1 MKRMDSI
8 PIALSMLFIGAF
20 ALVNAQTKSGPS
32 EAVTAITQLENEM
45 VKAFLGNPHQF
56 IKKHY
61 VDDYVEGSSFGK
73 WDTKAEMLRS
83 TENAANWTNS
93 MAIRDLKVQ
102 AYGDVGIA
110 RYSEKYDEMH
120 NGEHRAR
127 TIICTDTW
135 MKQNGAWMSLAS
147 HCSQTQ

>member
-8 PIALSMLFIGAF
+8 GVVLFVFFVGAF
-20 ALVNAQTKSGPS
+20 ALVNAQTKGSRS
-32 EAVTAITQLENEM
+32 EAVTAITQLESEM

-56 IKKHY
+56 IQKNY

-73 WDTKAEMLRS
+73 WDTRAEMLRS
-83 TENAANWTNS
+83 TEDAANRTNT
-93 MAIRDLKVQ
+93 MTIRDLKVQ
-102 AYGDVGIA
+102 VYGDVGIA

-135 MKQNGAWMSLAS
+135 MKQNGAWKSLAS